1 MFSVQYQSVSLTLE
15 SIVIRE
21 HVHQVQSIQLKL
33 IKSFDFMLD
42 WNVSEGQSMQDLLF
56 AVAKAIVLFSDNK
69 LPEVASGNL
78 ATRIQ

>member
-1 MFSVQYQSVSLTLE
+1 
-15 SIVIRE
+15 
-21 HVHQVQSIQLKL
+21 
-33 IKSFDFMLD
+33 MLD

-56 AVAKAIVLFSDNK
+56 AVAKATVSFSDNK